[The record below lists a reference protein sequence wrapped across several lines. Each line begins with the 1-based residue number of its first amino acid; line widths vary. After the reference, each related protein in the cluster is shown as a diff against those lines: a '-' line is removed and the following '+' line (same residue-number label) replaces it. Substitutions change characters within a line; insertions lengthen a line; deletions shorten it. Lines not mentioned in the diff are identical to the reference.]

1 MSLIYH
7 LLDEREAFSEHNGG
21 AISRWTANVLRTGSE
36 IVVCPSSD
44 SSWPFPASRIFQLP
58 RWNRVGS
65 VHPFIYRAPWWVQRA
80 IYLPLFAPLLAR
92 LCPGDIVYVHNR
104 PACAAV
110 LATVARRHG
119 FHVFLHMH
127 NSMLHTV
134 NAGQRRALRNIPIVF
149 CSNFLRREVE
159 AALPGH
165 FHRTHVVYNGADES
179 RFYPVCRP
187 ESAIPSIVYT
197 GRLVP
202 YKGAHVLIAAMR
214 MLERQGVQ
222 AVCRIIGGAWFGN
235 RRATSYIRNLR
246 RAAPDNCEFL
256 GYHSGEALSQ
266 LVRTSD
272 VFCCPSIWNDPFP
285 LAPIEGMAAG
295 LPVVASDVGGI
306 PEVLAHGGG
315 ILVPPNAPE
324 RLAAAL
330 ASLLTDGSR
339 RRQMGST
346 ARSVV
351 ERHFLWSNVRQQYLS
366 AIAAA

>member
-1 MSLIYH
+1 MSQIYH
-7 LLDEREAFSEHNGG
+7 LLDEREAFSERNGG
-21 AISRWTANVLRTGSE
+21 AISRWAANVLHTGPE

-44 SSWPFPASRIFQLP
+44 GSWAFPPARTFQLP

-65 VHPFIYRAPWWVQRA
+65 VHPFIYRAPWCVQRA
-80 IYLPLFAPLLAR
+80 VYLPLFAPLLAR
-92 LCPGDIVYVHNR
+92 LRPGDIVYVHNR

-110 LATVARRHG
+110 LASVAPRHG
-119 FHVFLHMH
+119 FRVFLHMH

-149 CSNFLRREVE
+149 CSAFLRREVE

-165 FHRTHVVYNGADES
+165 FQRTHVVYNGADER
-179 RFYPVCRP
+179 RFYPEPRA
-187 ESAIPSIVYT
+187 EHAIPSIVFT

-202 YKGAHVLIAAMR
+202 YKGAHVLIAAMT
-214 MLERQGVQ
+214 MLQRQGIQ
-222 AVCRIIGGAWFGN
+222 AVCRIIGGSWFGN
-235 RRATSYIRNLR
+235 RRPTSYIRNLR
-246 RAAPDNCEFL
+246 RNSPDNCDFL

-266 LVRTSD
+266 LVRASD

-295 LPVVASDVGGI
+295 LPVVASSVGGL

-315 ILVPPNAPE
+315 ILVPPNDPE

-330 ASLLTDGSR
+330 ASLLTDESR

-346 ARSVV
+346 ARSAV
-351 ERHFLWSNVRQQYLS
+351 EQHFLWSHVRRQYLD
-366 AIAAA
+366 AVAAA